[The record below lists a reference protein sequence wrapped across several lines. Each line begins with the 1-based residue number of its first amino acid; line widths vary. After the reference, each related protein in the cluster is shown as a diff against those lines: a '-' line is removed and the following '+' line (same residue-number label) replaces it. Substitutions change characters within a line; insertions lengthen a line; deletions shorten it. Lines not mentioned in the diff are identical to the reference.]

1 MAEAVFD
8 SAPPSAAGSGVT
20 KRTTGIAGL
29 DAATHGGLPAAG
41 TTLVM
46 GAPGTGKTVIGLEIL
61 ARAAERGET
70 GIAASFEEPPEQLR
84 VNATAFSWGH
94 HLADDA
100 HVALIDARPQH
111 DAQATG
117 HFDLNGLVAVLSA
130 QVDRLGASWLVLDG
144 LDRLLRFEP
153 DEATA
158 VAEVQRLDDWCR
170 EKGLT
175 AILTAKDVEQR
186 GLTAANLAG
195 VEYMLSTILVL
206 SADLIERR
214 LNRRFR
220 ILKYRGTAHVTDEL
234 PLVIDSDGIELPA
247 AAFTTSV
254 DAAVTTARVSSGVP
268 RLDRLLGGGY
278 YAGSSVLISG
288 NPGTAKT
295 SLGAAFAASIAE
307 RGQTALLI
315 SFDEPESQIVRNMQ
329 SIGIDLAP
337 HVASGRMHVASRSPW
352 GGLLEEH
359 FLAILALLDRH
370 TPHALVLDPVSA
382 LLKAESGERP
392 LPMLE
397 RLLAIAKTRG
407 ITTLMTSLSERE
419 TPEAEATLSHVSTIA
434 DTWIS
439 LSYQAHGGERN
450 RALSVVK
457 SRGAGHSNQVRE
469 LLLSAAGIDLA
480 DVYEYGSEVLMGTA
494 RVQKQS
500 EAAQTARRER
510 LERERRRSE
519 LDRRLK
525 QAEARIAEA
534 ESEKERI
541 RAERNL
547 EADTEAEADAIRH
560 RHDAAVRQSR
570 DADERASDNETGD

>member
-1 MAEAVFD
+1 MAEPDPDTAT
-8 SAPPSAAGSGVT
+8 PPRPGSGVT
-20 KRTTGIAGL
+20 KRITGIDGL

-61 ARAAERGET
+61 ARAAARGEA
-70 GIAASFEEPPEQLR
+70 GILASFEEPPDQLR
-84 VNATAFSWGH
+84 ANATAFSWGH
-94 HLADDA
+94 RLADA
-100 HVALIDARPQH
+100 THVALIDARPPH
-111 DAQATG
+111 DTQATG
-117 HFDLNGLVAVLSA
+117 RFDLNGLVAVLAA
-130 QVDRLGASWLVLDG
+130 QADRLGASWLVLDG

-170 EKGLT
+170 EQGLT
-175 AILTAKDVEQR
+175 AILTAKDADQR
-186 GLTAANLAG
+186 GLTASDLSG
-195 VEYMLSTILVL
+195 VEFMLSTVLVL
-206 SADLIERR
+206 SADLIQRR

-220 ILKYRGTAHVTDEL
+220 ILKYRGTAHATDEL
-234 PLVIDSDGIELPA
+234 PMVIAAEGIALPA
-247 AAFTTSV
+247 AEFTASAN
-254 DAAVTTARVSSGVP
+254 AAITTDRVSSGVP
-268 RLDRLLGGGY
+268 RLDRLLDGGY

-295 SLGAAFAASIAE
+295 SLGAAFVASAAE

-315 SFDEPESQIVRNMQ
+315 SFDEPESQIVRNMR

-337 HVASGRMHVASRSPW
+337 HVAAGRIRLASRSPW
-352 GGLLEEH
+352 GALLEEH
-359 FLAILALLDRH
+359 FLAILDMLDRQA
-370 TPHALVLDPVSA
+370 PDALVLDPISA

-392 LPMLE
+392 LPMVE
-397 RLLAIAKTRG
+397 RLLAIAKGRG

-419 TPEAEATLSHVSTIA
+419 TGEIEATMSHVSTIA
-434 DTWIS
+434 DSWIS
-439 LSYQAHGGERN
+439 LTYQANGGERN
-450 RALSVVK
+450 RALSVMK

-469 LLLSAAGIDLA
+469 LVLSAEGIDLA

-500 EAAQTARRER
+500 EAAQAARRER

-534 ESEKERI
+534 ESERERVH
-541 RAERNL
+541 AEREL
-547 EADTEAEADAIRH
+547 EADTAAEADAITD
-560 RHDAAVRQSR
+560 RHDAAVRESR
-570 DADERASDNETGD
+570 DADRRADDAETGD